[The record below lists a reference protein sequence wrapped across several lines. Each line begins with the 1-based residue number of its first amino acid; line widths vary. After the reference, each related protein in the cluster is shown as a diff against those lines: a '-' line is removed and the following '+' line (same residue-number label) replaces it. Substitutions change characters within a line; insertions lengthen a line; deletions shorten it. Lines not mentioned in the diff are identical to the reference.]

1 MVYQKVHLI
10 LSFDSYHHSVLLFIG
25 GSFVIIL
32 VSMLKVCLMFC
43 GGNKKK
49 IKKKIRCYCGL
60 AKERIQVVSSYFKF

>member
-49 IKKKIRCYCGL
+49 IKKRYGATVAL
-60 AKERIQVVSSYFKF
+60 QRNVFKL